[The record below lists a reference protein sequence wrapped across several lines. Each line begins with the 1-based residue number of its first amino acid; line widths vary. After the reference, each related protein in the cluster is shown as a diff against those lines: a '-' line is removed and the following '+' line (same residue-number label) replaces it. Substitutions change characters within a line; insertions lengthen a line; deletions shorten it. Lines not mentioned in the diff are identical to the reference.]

1 MAAPITELGRRLF
14 VTKFIE
20 IPENAVCHPYDVC
33 ICRAAAELHFP
44 NVSTECIILALS
56 SNIHCIWSLNCCL
69 FTRAKFIEASAALKW
84 NASATDCGRDGTSS
98 AVPSPFRSLTLMCTG
113 SFLAHYGFSM
123 STELFAVRVEP
134 FPIHTVTLG
143 VKNQETFEWI
153 SKTAT
158 FTTGLVV
165 SVCQEKILIRKGGAF
180 IAPDSPLFDSD
191 SGFTTRMLS
200 DLIILDCTPLKQG
213 ILTVNT
219 EMIVIRIPG
228 DDNSIQ
234 PTTVE
239 DTKPVILSDFASS
252 MRSCNGSF
260 LQSHMLD
267 KKSSKK
273 KNREESFEQRSVVV
287 VSNFDSIVANSTCN
301 SPQQRTYDVNNTIG
315 MTKCSAVKN
324 GLFDGSFVEIRLPE
338 KPEKTAVVIGI
349 RNHSNSDRRGNS
361 AQHLPQDDCVKST
374 KRDKTEMCVKTRTV
388 QVKVLK
394 EDVDLGDDCVYVL
407 PSLWFNLAANRSV
420 ASGDACT
427 LLLRVWF
434 VMVFP
439 DTFWHYA

>member
-20 IPENAVCHPYDVC
+20 IPEDVVYHPYDVC
-33 ICRAAAELHFP
+33 ICRTASELHFP
-44 NVSTECIILALS
+44 NVSTESIILALS
-56 SNIHCIWSLNCCL
+56 SNMHCIWSHNCCL
-69 FTRAKFIEASAALKW
+69 FTRAKFIEASEALKW
-84 NASATDCGRDGTSS
+84 DGPATDCGRDGTSN

-113 SFLAHYGFSM
+113 SFLARYGFST

-134 FPIHTVTLG
+134 FSIHSVTLG
-143 VKNQETFEWI
+143 VKSQETFEWI
-153 SKTAT
+153 SKTGT

-165 SVCQEKILIRKGGAF
+165 SVCQEKILIRKGDAF

-200 DLIILDCTPLKQG
+200 DLIILDCTPLRQG

-228 DDNSIQ
+228 DDNSMQ
-234 PTTVE
+234 PTNVE
-239 DTKPVILSDFASS
+239 DAAQPVILSDFASS
-252 MRSCNGSF
+252 MLSCNGSF
-260 LQSHMLD
+260 LQSHLLD

-273 KNREESFEQRSVVV
+273 KNREESFEQLSVVV

-324 GLFDGSFVEIRLPE
+324 GLFDGSFVEIKLPE
-338 KPEKTAVVIGI
+338 KPEKTAVVLGV
-349 RNHSNSDRRGNS
+349 RHHSSTDREGNS
-361 AQHLPQDDCVKST
+361 AQHLRQDKDVKST

-394 EDVDLGDDCVYVL
+394 EDVDLRDDCVYIL
-407 PSLWFNLAANRSV
+407 PSLCFNLAADRSV
-420 ASGDACT
+420 ASGDAGT
-427 LLLRVWF
+427 LLLRVLF
-434 VMVFP
+434 VVVFP
-439 DTFWHYA
+439 HTF